1 MSPCLCACSDTSLD
15 RKLTKMIRRYCAWLF
30 RRPVAAFAMC
40 ISLILVLQI
49 IVILSWNW
57 GSQGDNIKYRYVQ
70 TTAKAQ
76 QKLVKYRGKNARE
89 FLLPFYPPTSRSSLR
104 ILKIIQ
110 VIVS

>member
-57 GSQGDNIKYRYVQ
+57 GSQ
-70 TTAKAQ
+70 AQ